1 MEKEY
6 KCSLLS
12 EDSLIVDSG
21 SSISVNFYVID
32 DGLAS
37 TGIILGVKEVKK
49 LVKQLK
55 KFLKEYDPND

>member
-6 KCSLLS
+6 SCSLMSDDVLN
-12 EDSLIVDSG
+12 VDTTG
-21 SSISVNFYVID
+21 EGTVTFYISD

-37 TGIILGVKEVKK
+37 TGIILDAKKVKK

-55 KFLKEYDPND
+55 NFLKEYDSNE